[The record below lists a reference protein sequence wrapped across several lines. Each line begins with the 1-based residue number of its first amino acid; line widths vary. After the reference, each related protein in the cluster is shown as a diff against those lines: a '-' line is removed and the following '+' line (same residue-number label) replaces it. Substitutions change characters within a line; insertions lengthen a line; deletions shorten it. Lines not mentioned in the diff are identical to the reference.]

1 MQAGYSRDVFS
12 SGFDTKFLCN
22 YCGNILRD
30 PVQSYCGHRFCRACI
45 QGLVSSGDQRVQCL
59 QCLTEGNADEEYSF
73 INQDQIFPDM
83 AVKREMSS
91 IESKCVN
98 PGCSWKGNFKHY
110 EAHFKECKYQA
121 SPCTQ
126 CGNLITASKLN
137 DHMKNECQMRRVK
150 CKHCSAEVVQQDL
163 ETTHQNECPKFPLKC
178 DSCGKKK
185 IPREKMQQHI
195 DKECAN
201 QKIQCPVPACEKHI
215 TKVDRNKFQH
225 HVEQKPGLH
234 IVHNM
239 EQVSVL
245 SEKIEQIVAHL
256 GNNESANNV
265 GLITELRNKVQ
276 EQEQAIRTIMTTGG
290 GGGGSGSVAGAD
302 VGNMMQKFQALEI
315 KTGTY
320 EGIVTTLHREI
331 ERCITAIE
339 NMERQRQQEKE
350 QVNNDAERIKQL
362 EAKLHMKEVIIAEH
376 ALKISNLETTVY
388 DGNLMWRIPEW
399 TKKRREAVSGQCTSI
414 YSTAFYTSRSGY
426 KMCVRLYPNGDGM
439 GKGTHVSIFFV
450 IMRGNYDALLGWPF
464 GHRVIFRMID
474 QGQNGNHLI
483 DSFRPDPSSTS
494 FKRPTSEMNI
504 ASGCPL
510 FMPLSKLDD
519 PSVSY
524 VKDDVMY
531 VNVCLDISEGRR
543 NPALDPGT
551 GPDRSLKSK

>member
-1 MQAGYSRDVFS
+1 M
-12 SGFDTKFLCN
+12 L
-22 YCGNILRD
+22 
-30 PVQSYCGHRFCRACI
+30 P
-45 QGLVSSGDQRVQCL
+45 CL
-59 QCLTEGNADEEYSF
+59 IVLQ
-73 INQDQIFPDM
+73 
-83 AVKREMSS
+83 
-91 IESKCVN
+91 
-98 PGCSWKGNFKHY
+98 
-110 EAHFKECKYQA
+110 
-121 SPCTQ
+121 
-126 CGNLITASKLN
+126 
-137 DHMKNECQMRRVK
+137 
-150 CKHCSAEVVQQDL
+150 
-163 ETTHQNECPKFPLKC
+163 
-178 DSCGKKK
+178 
-185 IPREKMQQHI
+185 
-195 DKECAN
+195 
-201 QKIQCPVPACEKHI
+201 
-215 TKVDRNKFQH
+215 VDRNKFQN

-234 IVHNM
+234 IVHNL
-239 EQVSVL
+239 EQVTAI
-245 SEKIEQIVAHL
+245 SEKVAQIVAHL
-256 GNNESANNV
+256 ESTQSTNNAGV
-265 GLITELRNKVQ
+265 ITEIRSKVQ

-290 GGGGSGSVAGAD
+290 GGGGSGSVAGGAD

-339 NMERQRQQEKE
+339 NMERQRQQERE
-350 QVNNDAERIKQL
+350 QVNNDAEKIKQL

-399 TKKRREAVSGQCTSI
+399 TKKCREAVSGQCTSI

>member
-1 MQAGYSRDVFS
+1 MQAGYSRDVFPT
-12 SGFDTKFLCN
+12 GFDSKFLCN

-45 QGLVSSGDQRVQCL
+45 QGLVSSGEQRVQCL
-59 QCLTEGNADEEYSF
+59 QCLQEGNADEEYSF

-98 PGCSWKGNFKHY
+98 PGCTWKGNFKNY
-110 EAHFKECKYQA
+110 ETHFKDCKHQA
-121 SPCTQ
+121 LPCVQ
-126 CGNLITASKLN
+126 CGNLITSSKLS
-137 DHMKNECQMRRVK
+137 DHMKNECPMRRVK
-150 CKHCSAEVVQQDL
+150 CKNCNMDVINQDM
-163 ETTHQNECPKFPLKC
+163 ETHQNECPKWPIKC

-185 IPREKMQQHI
+185 IPREKMAQHVE
-195 DKECAN
+195 KECAN
-201 QKIQCPVPACEKHI
+201 QKVQCPVQGCE
-215 TKVDRNKFQH
+215 KVDRNKFSQ
-225 HVEQKPGLH
+225 HVEQKPGMH
-234 IVHNM
+234 IYYAMDGVY
-239 EQVSVL
+239 QL
-245 SEKIEQIVAHL
+245 SEKVKEIIARLDNPEAT
-256 GNNESANNV
+256 NNV
-265 GLITELRNKVQ
+265 GAIAEMRAKVQ
-276 EQEQAIRTIMTTGG
+276 EQGQLIQSFIAAGG
-290 GGGGSGSVAGAD
+290 VAGTAVGSD
-302 VGNMMQKFQALEI
+302 VGTMLQKVQALEV

-339 NMERQRQQEKE
+339 NMDRQRQQG
-350 QVNNDAERIKQL
+350 QDQIASDAEKIKQL

-376 ALKISNLETTVY
+376 ALKISNLENTVY

-399 TKKRREAVSGQCTSI
+399 TKKRREAISGQCTSI

-450 IMRGNYDALLGWPF
+450 IMRGNYDALLQWPF

-474 QGQNGNHLI
+474 QGQSGNHLI

-510 FMPLSKLDD
+510 FMPLSKLED
-519 PSVSY
+519 PTVSY
-524 VKDDVMY
+524 VKDDVMF
-531 VNVCLDISEGRR
+531 VNVCLDIADGRR
-543 NPALDPGT
+543 TTPGTDPG
-551 GPDRSLKSK
+551 GKDSLKSK